1 MEIFNKRKKPS
12 MMKKKSVRKD
22 KNKLS
27 KYLPSTL
34 FIGVQEDI
42 NEKALVSYITS
53 LAQSAFANPKEAKYS
68 IKKMGKN
75 KFIYE
80 MHNGS
85 QDLTY
90 LPLVIDQM
98 IEGGETELI
107 LKTNGQNVRVLR
119 RTSVKLESNVLI
131 ASNNRDE
138 DAIVDYDTKGNLKY
152 IIKQGSEI
160 FIISSLSAIITGF
173 IAGASFVSKYYMLN
187 EDYSYDPEVRKA
199 QTAVDFLRTI
209 SPEEHTKYRYLESI
223 NYINYTW
230 VKKFTEITPP
240 PEPVVEKEEMPEEV
254 IVEETAV
261 NVEVDPLTIETA
273 KELEVAAEEYAA
285 YPNEVVAE
293 NVVTGEDVKGIDLSV
308 EMASLEKEYNM
319 ENLANKNEK
328 SVGEE
333 KLEVSTVVEKEE
345 IKAKVKV
352 VAEVK
357 EDDFEIPSED
367 KNIDGYVS
375 VKEEDV
381 KNLDATDLPQ
391 NVVVVEEGEGGF
403 FGNDFEIL
411 NEENIESLDLSNL
424 PENIILE

>member
-90 LPLVIDQM
+90 LPLVIEQM

-119 RTSVKLESNVLI
+119 KTSVKLESNVLI

-240 PEPVVEKEEMPEEV
+240 PEPVVKDVMPEE
-254 IVEETAV
+254 IVVKETAV
-261 NVEVDPLTIETA
+261 NIEVDSLPVENTDEIEISTNDS
-273 KELEVAAEEYAA
+273 VV
-285 YPNEVVAE
+285 YPNEIDAE
-293 NVVTGEDVKGIDLSV
+293 NVTSEKEVKGIDLSV
-308 EMASLEKEYNM
+308 EMVSLEKEYNM
-319 ENLANKNEK
+319 ENLVNNIERPIL
-328 SVGEE
+328 EE
-333 KLEVSTVVEKEE
+333 KVEVTSVVTKEVQVTAE
-345 IKAKVKV
+345 IKD
-352 VAEVK
+352 
-357 EDDFEIPSED
+357 DDFEITSENE
-367 KNIDGYVS
+367 NIDSYVS

-381 KNLDATDLPQ
+381 ENLDATDLPQ
-391 NVVVVEEGEGGF
+391 NIVVVEEGEGGF

>member
-85 QDLTY
+85 HDLTY
-90 LPLVIDQM
+90 LPLVIGQM

-119 RTSVKLESNVLI
+119 KTSVKLESNVLI

-240 PEPVVEKEEMPEEV
+240 PEPVVEEVMPEEV
-254 IVEETAV
+254 VVEETAV
-261 NVEVDPLTIETA
+261 NVDADSLPVETTD
-273 KELEVAAEEYAA
+273 ELEVAADEPIV

-293 NVVTGEDVKGIDLSV
+293 NVITEEEVKGIDLSV

-319 ENLANKNEK
+319 ENLANKTETP
-328 SVGEE
+328 VVEE
-333 KLEVSTVVEKEE
+333 KADISTVIEKEE
-345 IKAKVKV
+345 ETEVEV
-352 VAEVK
+352 VAEAK

-391 NVVVVEEGEGGF
+391 NIVVVEEDEGGF

>member
-1 MEIFNKRKKPS
+1 MEIFNKRKKTS

-90 LPLVIDQM
+90 LPLVIGQM

-119 RTSVKLESNVLI
+119 KTSVKLESNVLI

-138 DAIVDYDTKGNLKY
+138 DAIVDYDTKGNLKH

-160 FIISSLSAIITGF
+160 FIISSLSAVITGF

-240 PEPVVEKEEMPEEV
+240 PEPVVEEVMPEEV
-254 IVEETAV
+254 VVEETAV
-261 NVEVDPLTIETA
+261 NVEVDSLPVETA
-273 KELEVAAEEYAA
+273 EDYAV

-293 NVVTGEDVKGIDLSV
+293 NVVTEEDVKGIDLSV

-319 ENLANKNEK
+319 ENLAKKNEK

-333 KLEVSTVVEKEE
+333 KIEVSTVAEKEE
-345 IKAKVKV
+345 IKAEVEV

-367 KNIDGYVS
+367 KNIDEYVS

-391 NVVVVEEGEGGF
+391 NIVVVEEGEGGF

-411 NEENIESLDLSNL
+411 NEENIESLDLSNI

>member
-12 MMKKKSVRKD
+12 MMKKKSVKKD

-90 LPLVIDQM
+90 LPLVIGQM

-119 RTSVKLESNVLI
+119 KTSVKLESNVLI

-138 DAIVDYDTKGNLKY
+138 DAIVDYDTKGNLKH

-187 EDYSYDPEVRKA
+187 EDYSYDPEVRKT

-240 PEPVVEKEEMPEEV
+240 PEPVEEVMPEEV
-254 IVEETAV
+254 VLENTAV
-261 NVEVDPLTIETA
+261 NVEADSLPVEATDELEIFA
-273 KELEVAAEEYAA
+273 KEAVV

-293 NVVTGEDVKGIDLSV
+293 NVISEEEVKGIDLSV

-319 ENLANKNEK
+319 ENLTNE
-328 SVGEE
+328 SETPIV
-333 KLEVSTVVEKEE
+333 KE
-345 IKAKVKV
+345 KVKAAPTAV
-352 VAEVK
+352 EEVEVEAVAEVK
-357 EDDFEIPSED
+357 EDDFEIPSEN

-375 VKEEDV
+375 VKEEEV

-391 NVVVVEEGEGGF
+391 NIVVVEEGEGGF

>member
-12 MMKKKSVRKD
+12 MMKKKSVKKD

-90 LPLVIDQM
+90 LPLVIGQM

-119 RTSVKLESNVLI
+119 KTSVKLESNVLI
-131 ASNNRDE
+131 TSNNRDE
-138 DAIVDYDTKGNLKY
+138 DAIVDYDTKGNLKH

-209 SPEEHTKYRYLESI
+209 APEEHTKYRYLESI

-230 VKKFTEITPP
+230 VKKFTEIAPP
-240 PEPVVEKEEMPEEV
+240 PEPVKEEIMPEEV
-254 IVEETAV
+254 VVEETAV
-261 NVEVDPLTIETA
+261 NVEANSLPVESTN
-273 KELEVAAEEYAA
+273 ELEIVANEAVA

-293 NVVTGEDVKGIDLSV
+293 NVISEEEVKGIDLSV

-319 ENLANKNEK
+319 ENLTNE
-328 SVGEE
+328 SETPIV
-333 KLEVSTVVEKEE
+333 KE
-345 IKAKVKV
+345 KVKADPTTV
-352 VAEVK
+352 EEVEVEAVAEVK
-357 EDDFEIPSED
+357 EDDFEIPSEN

-375 VKEEDV
+375 VKEEEV

-391 NVVVVEEGEGGF
+391 NIVVIEEGEGGF

>member
-12 MMKKKSVRKD
+12 MMKKKSVKKD

-90 LPLVIDQM
+90 LPLVIGQM

-119 RTSVKLESNVLI
+119 KTSVKLESNVLI

-138 DAIVDYDTKGNLKY
+138 DAIVDYDTKGNLKH

-209 SPEEHTKYRYLESI
+209 APEEHTKYRYLESI

-240 PEPVVEKEEMPEEV
+240 PEPVKEEVMPEEV
-254 IVEETAV
+254 VVEKTAV
-261 NVEVDPLTIETA
+261 NVEADSLPVESTN
-273 KELEVAAEEYAA
+273 ELEISVDEAIT
-285 YPNEVVAE
+285 YPNEVVSE
-293 NVVTGEDVKGIDLSV
+293 NVVPEEEVKGIDLSV
-308 EMASLEKEYNM
+308 EMDSLEKEYNM
-319 ENLANKNEK
+319 ENLANKSETPVVKEK
-328 SVGEE
+328 TESTPVAVEE
-333 KLEVSTVVEKEE
+333 KT
-345 IKAKVKV
+345 
-352 VAEVK
+352 EVK
-357 EDDFEIPSED
+357 EIKDDDFEIPIED
-367 KNIDGYVS
+367 KHIEGYVS

-381 KNLDATDLPQ
+381 KNLNATDLPQ

-411 NEENIESLDLSNL
+411 SEENIESLDLSNL

>member
-119 RTSVKLESNVLI
+119 KTSVKLESNVLI

-138 DAIVDYDTKGNLKY
+138 DAIVDYDTKGNLKH

-160 FIISSLSAIITGF
+160 FIISSLSAVITGF

-240 PEPVVEKEEMPEEV
+240 PEPVVEEVMPEEV
-254 IVEETAV
+254 VVEETAV
-261 NVEVDPLTIETA
+261 NVEVDSLPVETA
-273 KELEVAAEEYAA
+273 EDYAV

-293 NVVTGEDVKGIDLSV
+293 NVVTEEDVKGIDLSV

-319 ENLANKNEK
+319 ENLAKKNEK

-333 KLEVSTVVEKEE
+333 KIEVSTVAEKEE
-345 IKAKVKV
+345 IKAEVEV

-367 KNIDGYVS
+367 KNIDEYVS

-391 NVVVVEEGEGGF
+391 NIVVVEEGEGGF

>member
-1 MEIFNKRKKPS
+1 MEIFNKRKKTS

-90 LPLVIDQM
+90 LPLVIGQM

-119 RTSVKLESNVLI
+119 KTSVKLESNVLI

-138 DAIVDYDTKGNLKY
+138 DAIVDYDTKGNLKH

-160 FIISSLSAIITGF
+160 FIISSLSAVITGF

-240 PEPVVEKEEMPEEV
+240 PEPVVEEVMPEEV
-254 IVEETAV
+254 VVEETAV
-261 NVEVDPLTIETA
+261 NVEVDSLPVETA
-273 KELEVAAEEYAA
+273 EDYAV

-293 NVVTGEDVKGIDLSV
+293 NVVTEEDVKGIDLSV

-319 ENLANKNEK
+319 ENLAKKNEK

-333 KLEVSTVVEKEE
+333 KIEVSTVAEKEE
-345 IKAKVKV
+345 IKAEVEV

-367 KNIDGYVS
+367 KNIDEYVS

-391 NVVVVEEGEGGF
+391 NIVVVEEGEGGF